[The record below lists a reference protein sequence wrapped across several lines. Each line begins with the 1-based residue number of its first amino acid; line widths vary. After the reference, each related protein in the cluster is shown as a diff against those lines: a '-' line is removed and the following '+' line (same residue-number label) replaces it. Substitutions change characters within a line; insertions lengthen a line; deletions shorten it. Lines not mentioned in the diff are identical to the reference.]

1 MTANDRFKRSFSSWL
16 WSSMILATLAHFAMV
31 SLWPELTAQ
40 DISRD
45 SDELFV
51 VDIPAEIIIPPA
63 PEAIQSPAL
72 PVVSTAALDENL
84 TIPPTTFREYQVDRL
99 PPPPDAVVMTG
110 RTEEPHFTPFTVKP
124 GVKNRAEVLA
134 ALTREYPALL
144 RDAGIGGTANVWF
157 HIDENGEVTRTQVKT
172 SSGHEAL
179 DLAALNVAG
188 IIRFTPAL
196 NRDKQVAV
204 WISLPITFTVR

>member
-16 WSSMILATLAHFAMV
+16 WMSMILATFSHFAMV

-40 DISRD
+40 DISRA

-51 VDIPAEIIIPPA
+51 VDIPDEIVIPPP
-63 PEAIQSPAL
+63 PEAIPAPAL
-72 PVVSTAALDENL
+72 PVISTAVMDKNL
-84 TIPPTTFREYQVDRL
+84 TMAPTTFAENPVNRL
-99 PPPPDAVVMTG
+99 PPPPDAVVVRDRPG
-110 RTEEPHFTPFTVKP
+110 EHPFTPYTVKP
-124 GVKNRAEVLA
+124 GVKNRGEVRSALA
-134 ALTREYPALL
+134 REYPALL
-144 RDAGIGGTANVWF
+144 RDAGIGGTAEVWF
-157 HIDENGEVTRTQVKT
+157 HIDEEGVVTETQVKT

-188 IIRFTPAL
+188 VIRFTPAL
-196 NRDKQVAV
+196 NRDKRVSV